1 MDNKFSKVFD
11 ICKNFASKHSPE
23 ILTGI
28 GIAGMIVTVV
38 TAVKETPKALR
49 LVEEMKKEKQDPKPI
64 DTVKVAWKCYIPSTL
79 IGVSSIACLI
89 FASRQ
94 NVRKNAALAAA
105 YTLSESTLTEY
116 KQKVIEKIGKKK
128 EDEICADIAK
138 DKIEKNP
145 VGKNEIIFTGK
156 GETLC
161 YDSVSGRYFKSDI
174 EKLRKAENIINLR
187 LRDEMWV
194 SLNEFYYEIGLQGI
208 SLGEDL
214 GWNID
219 KGYVSLRFDAQ
230 LSEDETPCLVI
241 SYSVVPYYNYQ

>member
-1 MDNKFSKVFD
+1 
-11 ICKNFASKHSPE
+11 
-23 ILTGI
+23 
-28 GIAGMIVTVV
+28 
-38 TAVKETPKALR
+38 VKA
-49 LVEEMKKEKQDPKPI
+49 
-64 DTVKVAWKCYIPSTL
+64 AWKCYIPSTL
-79 IGVSSIACLI
+79 IGVSSVACLI

-116 KQKVIEKIGKKK
+116 KQKVIDKIGKKK

-174 EKLRKAENIINLR
+174 EKLRKAENILNLR

-194 SLNEFYYEIGLQGI
+194 SLNEFYYEIGLTEI
-208 SLGEDL
+208 SISDDL
-214 GWNID
+214 GWHID
-219 KGYVSLRFDAQ
+219 KGYVALRFDAQ
-230 LSEDETPCLVI
+230 LSEDGTPCLVL
-241 SYSVVPYYNYQ
+241 SYSLAPVYGYR

>member
-1 MDNKFSKVFD
+1 MDNKLYRAFD
-11 ICKNFASKHSPE
+11 ICKKFASKHAPE

-49 LVEEMKKEKQDPKPI
+49 LVEEMKKDKPEAKPV

-79 IGVSSIACLI
+79 IGVSSVACLI

-94 NVRKNAALAAA
+94 STRRNAALAAA
-105 YTLSESTLTEY
+105 YTLSESTLSEY

-138 DKIEKNP
+138 DRILKNP
-145 VGKNEIIFTGK
+145 AVNNEIIFTGK

-161 YDSVSGRYFKSDI
+161 YDSLSGRYFKSDI
-174 EKLRKAENIINLR
+174 EKLRKAENILNLR
-187 LRDEMWV
+187 LRDEMWISV
-194 SLNEFYYEIGLQGI
+194 NEFYYEIGLSGI
-208 SLGEDL
+208 SIGEDI
-214 GWNID
+214 GWNIE
-219 KGYVSLRFDAQ
+219 KGYVALRFDAQ
-230 LSEDETPCLVI
+230 LNDEGTPCLVI
-241 SYSVVPYYNYQ
+241 SYSVVPYYDYR